1 MTGVDGRDTSRN
13 KTDRR
18 NPLTYTHYREERQ
31 AIHKISK
38 REVLRTT
45 KAVKEDRKW
54 EKSH

>member
-13 KTDRR
+13 KTDR

-38 REVLRTT
+38 IEVLRTT

>member
-1 MTGVDGRDTSRN
+1 MTGVDARDTSRN
-13 KTDRR
+13 KTDR

-38 REVLRTT
+38 IEVLRTT
-45 KAVKEDRKW
+45 KGVKEVRKW